1 VQLGYAARPDGT
13 AFYKPDRAPS
23 LDLDVQVSHIAGV
36 DNLFVPRHHGGSQ
49 SGGNS
54 YGSPDLRN
62 AYAATCLGLTGAGQS
77 VGLMEY
83 GGYLYTDIA
92 GYEAAVGIA
101 NTNPTCGASTPGS
114 VPCLNDNMQPGF
126 SGPINA
132 YSAEAT
138 ADVEMAIA
146 MAPGLQQV
154 EVFEGDPTLGCT
166 SGDNI
171 IAAMAAATNVKQ
183 FSSSVSFCMSDD
195 ISAIQNMAASGQSF
209 FYPSGDG
216 GTGTTGTS
224 FNFNILDN
232 TEAMVVGGTDLSM
245 NGAGASYQSELASQF
260 SGGGVENIPGSTCP
274 ANCTPGN
281 PGCPNN
287 CIPSWQ
293 VGVANAANGASS
305 TYRNEP
311 DLAMPA
317 QALFLFYNG
326 LGGNQ
331 TFCGTSASA
340 PLMAGFLALVNQQ
353 ECLNAPASCASNGG
367 GMGFVSPL
375 LYAIG
380 MNAGVYAKSF
390 HDVVGNATSNACG
403 AGASAPAVTGY
414 DLATGWG
421 SPTCG
426 LVDQLSCTTCT
437 GTTAAPGT
445 PPSSACVSFQ
455 SDSNNCGS
463 CGNVCAV
470 KSVCVS
476 GRCQTGTS
484 VGDTHLTT
492 FDGLYYDFQASGDFV
507 LAESDSGFVVQ
518 TRQASGAPRWPN
530 ASVNKAVATQMDKTR
545 VAVCLDPTRL
555 VINGKPDDLADG
567 KSLSLAGGID
577 VSRSGNV
584 YVISG
589 QGGETVQA
597 ELQNGW
603 IDVSVGLG
611 HQPQAKVHGLLG
623 DASGSTADDIAT
635 RNGTVLTQPVS
646 FADLYH
652 RYADSWRVAAADS
665 LVCADPKVEP
675 GVPVVPFYANDLDPL
690 EYARVR
696 AICAAAGV
704 KEQTLLD
711 ACTLDVTVLADET
724 AARVF
729 ARPPNHISV
738 MRPVAR

>member
-1 VQLGYAARPDGT
+1 
-13 AFYKPDRAPS
+13 
-23 LDLDVQVSHIAGV
+23 
-36 DNLFVPRHHGGSQ
+36 
-49 SGGNS
+49 
-54 YGSPDLRN
+54 
-62 AYAATCLGLTGAGQS
+62 
-77 VGLMEY
+77 
-83 GGYLYTDIA
+83 
-92 GYEAAVGIA
+92 
-101 NTNPTCGASTPGS
+101 
-114 VPCLNDNMQPGF
+114 
-126 SGPINA
+126 
-132 YSAEAT
+132 
-138 ADVEMAIA
+138 
-146 MAPGLQQV
+146 
-154 EVFEGDPTLGCT
+154 
-166 SGDNI
+166 
-171 IAAMAAATNVKQ
+171 
-183 FSSSVSFCMSDD
+183 
-195 ISAIQNMAASGQSF
+195 
-209 FYPSGDG
+209 
-216 GTGTTGTS
+216 
-224 FNFNILDN
+224 
-232 TEAMVVGGTDLSM
+232 
-245 NGAGASYQSELASQF
+245 
-260 SGGGVENIPGSTCP
+260 
-274 ANCTPGN
+274 
-281 PGCPNN
+281 
-287 CIPSWQ
+287 
-293 VGVANAANGASS
+293 
-305 TYRNEP
+305 
-311 DLAMPA
+311 
-317 QALFLFYNG
+317 
-326 LGGNQ
+326 
-331 TFCGTSASA
+331 
-340 PLMAGFLALVNQQ
+340 
-353 ECLNAPASCASNGG
+353 
-367 GMGFVSPL
+367 
-375 LYAIG
+375 
-380 MNAGVYAKSF
+380 
-390 HDVVGNATSNACG
+390 
-403 AGASAPAVTGY
+403 
-414 DLATGWG
+414 
-421 SPTCG
+421 
-426 LVDQLSCTTCT
+426 
-437 GTTAAPGT
+437 
-445 PPSSACVSFQ
+445 
-455 SDSNNCGS
+455 
-463 CGNVCAV
+463 
-470 KSVCVS
+470 
-476 GRCQTGTS
+476 
-484 VGDTHLTT
+484 
-492 FDGLYYDFQASGDFV
+492 
-507 LAESDSGFVVQ
+507 VQ